1 MSQYGLDRS
10 TMHQALKEDHHSED
24 EEYTDEYDEDK
35 ISVCVAALLLI
46 LETSS
51 FFL

>member
-1 MSQYGLDRS
+1 LE
-10 TMHQALKEDHHSED
+10 EDHHSED
-24 EEYTDEYDEDK
+24 EEYIDEYDEDK

-51 FFL
+51 FFLAN